1 MRAGCKIP
9 LEDVATGEVV
19 LVMPPLEVAG
29 CHRESGLGDAA
40 GRAGVAT
47 VKVGF
52 VMLPQMRRA

>member
-1 MRAGCKIP
+1 MP
-9 LEDVATGEVV
+9 LEDVAIGEVV
-19 LVMPPLEVAG
+19 LVMPPLEDWAG